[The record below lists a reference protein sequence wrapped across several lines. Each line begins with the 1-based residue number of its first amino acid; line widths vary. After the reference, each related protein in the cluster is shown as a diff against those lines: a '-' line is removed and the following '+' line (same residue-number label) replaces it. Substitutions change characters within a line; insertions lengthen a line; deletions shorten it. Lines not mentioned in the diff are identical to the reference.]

1 MILASQ
7 AQPDR
12 IYRSTTPEPGCF
24 YTKPRRLRPRQYVDR
39 LVIKG
44 DALGGF
50 WFQVLKANP
59 DAVLMQHH
67 HRGVDMAGNRWE
79 ITRSVLMPPGE
90 HLRESQTRPGYGG
103 AK

>member
-1 MILASQ
+1 MIPARE
-7 AQPDR
+7 AQLGR
-12 IYRSTTPEPGCF
+12 VYRSTRPQPGCF
-24 YTKPRRLRPRQYVDR
+24 YTKPKRLTPSQYVDR
-39 LVIKG
+39 LVVKG

-79 ITRSVLMPPGE
+79 VKRLVLLLPGKP
-90 HLRESQTRPGYGG
+90 LRESQTRPGYGG